1 LKGNDI
7 GSARASRRKTAIHK
21 GGFHSMSESRC
32 FGHATRR
39 YDIVDNHVYNNFIR
53 KIIKRKTLI
62 FSYVSPPGNQIGA
75 DPPQTGGS
83 AAQAAGRIA
92 ALNVKVRSV

>member
-1 LKGNDI
+1 
-7 GSARASRRKTAIHK
+7 
-21 GGFHSMSESRC
+21 MSESRC

-75 DPPQTGGS
+75 DLPQTGGS

-92 ALNVKVRSV
+92 AIKPQTKRLIMQPTRFTDFSANEY